1 MVEQKEFG
9 IQNTKTINLEIHIS
23 ERELHQLDDDA
34 IKRRRKAKSITV
46 LDDMKERVD
55 KFGVTKGANKVV
67 KIQFTAKQQEGLA
80 QQESRT
86 KTRQESKA
94 SSPPAPQVK
103 GPRTTPTRKSPRKY
117 VLEKTTNKRLRELS
131 ESGVDDDAPLI

>member
-1 MVEQKEFG
+1 M
-9 IQNTKTINLEIHIS
+9 
-23 ERELHQLDDDA
+23 
-34 IKRRRKAKSITV
+34 
-46 LDDMKERVD
+46 DDMKERVD